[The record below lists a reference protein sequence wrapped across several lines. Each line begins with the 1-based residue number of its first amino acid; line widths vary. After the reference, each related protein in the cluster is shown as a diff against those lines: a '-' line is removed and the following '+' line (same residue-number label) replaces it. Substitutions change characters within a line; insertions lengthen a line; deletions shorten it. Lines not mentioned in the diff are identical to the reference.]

1 MSILAPKKILKEIFR
16 TKPSDFKRIGK
27 IMRLDSNEITTPFD
41 SVSFKKILESI
52 DEEEIV
58 AYPELEPLYRKL
70 ARSLSINRENV
81 LLFSGSDPAIKS
93 LFEVYVEPGDEVIS
107 LTPSYGMFS
116 VYCRMFGAENIAVG
130 YGDDFSLSTESIT
143 SSISPQTK
151 LILLANPNHTGTILS
166 TAEIKEI
173 LTFALDYQLIV
184 LVDEAYFEFSDQTAI
199 SLISDFDNLVV
210 SRTMSKALGIAGLR
224 VGYLA
229 SNAENIQNI
238 DKVRA
243 THEITSISAKFA
255 EHLIDHKEISQKT
268 VSSIQKG
275 KRLLRNLM
283 EEIGVQT
290 FDSHT
295 NFLFVMLPGDFDAE
309 VVVQKLKE
317 KNIFIKGPFN
327 EVPIKRMIRV
337 TLGPPEQMRS
347 FFEVFNTVLMNLPNY
362 SS

>member
-130 YGDDFSLSTESIT
+130 YGDDFSLSTE
-143 SSISPQTK
+143 
-151 LILLANPNHTGTILS
+151 
-166 TAEIKEI
+166 
-173 LTFALDYQLIV
+173 
-184 LVDEAYFEFSDQTAI
+184 
-199 SLISDFDNLVV
+199 
-210 SRTMSKALGIAGLR
+210 
-224 VGYLA
+224 
-229 SNAENIQNI
+229 
-238 DKVRA
+238 
-243 THEITSISAKFA
+243 
-255 EHLIDHKEISQKT
+255 
-268 VSSIQKG
+268 
-275 KRLLRNLM
+275 
-283 EEIGVQT
+283 
-290 FDSHT
+290 
-295 NFLFVMLPGDFDAE
+295 
-309 VVVQKLKE
+309 
-317 KNIFIKGPFN
+317 
-327 EVPIKRMIRV
+327 
-337 TLGPPEQMRS
+337 
-347 FFEVFNTVLMNLPNY
+347 
-362 SS
+362 